1 MACDKCKRVP
11 PPLQEI
17 EPGHFLACHFPQP
30 KLDAQGNY
38 LFELPKMER
47 KSSRGSAEAAE

>member
-1 MACDKCKRVP
+1 MP